1 MKVWNGRPP
10 CDILSLPQDVL
21 SEAKKRVTGGC
32 VERERKRARES
43 AMTSK
48 PKEPKE
54 PSTAPPAEKWFPLTL
69 GSTLRDPSPSS
80 RFYNLRYEFKPASID
95 RTRPASLL
103 KSADNKVTVEYC
115 NNQGG
120 KPISFQG
127 NMEDCKELDAVIF
140 FDGKSF
146 RLERL
151 HRSVKCLR
159 HIRQPGESAN
169 LNNNAS
175 GMGTIGGS
183 SVVEPTNSPGHQ
195 NGSGVGLVAN
205 VNVEKINPLV
215 QVEAIIAG
223 HTEKA
228 IIVGHTETTGEKKA
242 NKRKADVPA
251 AKTPKRRTPPRAESP
266 REDKMN
272 EVQVEVDNEIDER
285 EQMPKAAVTSSQPEV
300 KIDEEIVSDY
310 EIEDVD
316 VSDVDVSEDEEGVN
330 AAEALRAQAAVSQ
343 KQESSSSGSGSGSGS
358 SSGSSDSGSGSSSS
372 SGSGS
377 DDEEDSASSGDDII

>member
-1 MKVWNGRPP
+1 MW
-10 CDILSLPQDVL
+10 
-21 SEAKKRVTGGC
+21 
-32 VERERKRARES
+32 ERESARARERES

-48 PKEPKE
+48 PKEPRE

-69 GSTLRDPSPSS
+69 GPTLRDPSPSS

-95 RTRPASLL
+95 RTRSASLL

-169 LNNNAS
+169 VNNNVS

-195 NGSGVGLVAN
+195 NGGGVGLAAN

-215 QVEAIIAG
+215 QVE
-223 HTEKA
+223 A

-266 REDKMN
+266 IEDKMN
-272 EVQVEVDNEIDER
+272 EVQVELDNEIDER

>member
-1 MKVWNGRPP
+1 
-10 CDILSLPQDVL
+10 
-21 SEAKKRVTGGC
+21 
-32 VERERKRARES
+32 
-43 AMTSK
+43 MTSK
-48 PKEPKE
+48 TKEPKE
-54 PSTAPPAEKWFPLTL
+54 PITAPPAEQWFPLTL

-95 RTRPASLL
+95 RTRSASLL
-103 KSADNKVTVEYC
+103 KSVDNKVTVEYC

-146 RLERL
+146 RLECL

-169 LNNNAS
+169 VNNNTS
-175 GMGTIGGS
+175 GTGTIGGPS
-183 SVVEPTNSPGHQ
+183 TVEPASSPSHQ
-195 NGSGVGLVAN
+195 NGGVVAPAVN

-215 QVEAIIAG
+215 QVEAITIG
-223 HTEKA
+223 Q
-228 IIVGHTETTGEKKA
+228 TETTGETK
-242 NKRKADVPA
+242 KRKADVPA
-251 AKTPKRRTPPRAESP
+251 AKAPKGRTPPPEQSP
-266 REDKMN
+266 MEEKMN
-272 EVQVEVDNEIDER
+272 QVQVEADNETEER
-285 EQMPKAAVTSSQPEV
+285 EKMLKVTDTSSQPEV

-316 VSDVDVSEDEEGVN
+316 VSEDEDGVN
-330 AAEALRAQAAVSQ
+330 AAEALRAQAGGSQ
-343 KQESSSSGSGSGSGS
+343 KQASSSESSGSGSGS
-358 SSGSSDSGSGSSSS
+358 SSGSSGSGSGSSSS

-377 DDEEDSASSGDDII
+377 DDEEDSASSGDDI